1 MSMEISV
8 RDSISLISEI
18 QEQLQTDTLDSKN
31 TEVCEN
37 KLLLCAVVV
46 CLLTYLFMDQRLTI
60 YLFFFLRWKE
70 RLLKMCFHLY
80 EQLAISYTKDEKYR

>member
-8 RDSISLISEI
+8 RDSISVISEI

-46 CLLTYLFMDQRLTI
+46 CLLTFIHVITLLVEKFGRL
-60 YLFFFLRWKE
+60 
-70 RLLKMCFHLY
+70 
-80 EQLAISYTKDEKYR
+80 